1 MKPFRQHAEHADGVS
16 FAVPVKG
23 MPCKQTH
30 TLEPPGSTNFL
41 AEARVYLPQ
50 SRATYATR
58 GYNSYTRK
66 CNSPSSRLSPPPN
79 RTDVDTQ
86 HSKVPPFSLTTERSV
101 AYTSVRPASFLAN
114 GVNYCVQSLATYR
127 SLITASSTFDLFFK
141 VLFTFRSHYFF
152 AIGLLVIFSFRREL
166 PPTLV

>member
-1 MKPFRQHAEHADGVS
+1 MKPFRQHAEHADGAS
-16 FAVPVKG
+16 FAVPVG
-23 MPCKQTH
+23 SMPCKQRHTSNHPGPPTSSPRHVFICHSPERRMQQEAITVTPEDATH
-30 TLEPPGSTNFL
+30 LPLAFL
-41 AEARVYLPQ
+41 R
-50 SRATYATR
+50 RH
-58 GYNSYTRK
+58 
-66 CNSPSSRLSPPPN
+66 

-86 HSKVPPFSLTTERSV
+86 HSKVPPFSLATERSV
-101 AYTSVRPASFLAN
+101 AYTSVRPAPLPAN

-152 AIGLLVIFSFRREL
+152 AINLLVIFSFRREL